1 MSVTLTESAARHV
14 KEMLAKR
21 GSGIGLRI
29 STRKS
34 GCSGYAYQ
42 VDYVDEPAEG
52 DHVYESQGVQV
63 IINEQDLAH
72 LDGLQIDYVKQN
84 MLNEGLEFNNPNV
97 KEMCGCGESVSF

>member
-14 KEMLAKR
+14 NEMLRKR
-21 GSGIGLRI
+21 GSGVGLRI

-52 DHVYESQGVQV
+52 DLVYESQGIKV
-63 IINEQDLAH
+63 IINEKDLAH

>member
-14 KEMLAKR
+14 NEMLAKR

-52 DHVYESQGVQV
+52 DLVCESQGVKV